1 MIVLDASGA
10 LEWVL
15 GRPLAKQV
23 DIIVNEPG
31 ESIHLPH
38 LWSVEMTQ
46 VLRRLV
52 RRGLVTSDRGRQA
65 LHDTA
70 ELRAAR
76 YEHEPLLP
84 RVWELRDNLSAYDAV
99 YVALAE
105 ALPATLVT
113 SDARIAA
120 APGHR
125 ATVHVLT
132 A

>member
-1 MIVLDASGA
+1 MIVLDASAA
-10 LEWVL
+10 LEWL
-15 GRPLAKQV
+15 LRRPAGARVEALVVQP
-23 DIIVNEPG
+23 DQ
-31 ESIHLPH
+31 SIHIPA
-38 LWSVEMTQ
+38 LWAVEIAQ
-46 VLRRLV
+46 ALRRLA
-52 RRGLVTSDRGRQA
+52 RAGTITPSRGRRA
-65 LHDTA
+65 LD
-70 ELRAAR
+70 AAADLAATR
-76 YEHEPLLP
+76 YDHEQLLP